1 MKSNKKTSNNMMTK
15 NQKFIVKLLSY
26 LAGIFVLFFLI
37 TKLTS
42 LILIIVLSILLF
54 TMLDP
59 SVDKLERYNI
69 PRGLSTAIVI
79 LLVFLFIGIGVS
91 SLTPIIQDAGAT
103 ILEKVKTND
112 PNNNNN
118 NIENIILSFDK
129 NIPFY
134 DLSENMPEILDK
146 INPILKNVT
155 NKLAKTALN
164 IGKSIIN
171 FAANLFV
178 IIFITFFFLKD
189 ERKLKKGLIKLIP
202 NKHFELSLNLM
213 YKIQK
218 QLASYLKGQFLAA
231 TSVGVLSTFGLFIL
245 NTFFDANIPYF
256 VLIGIL
262 AGLANL
268 IPYVGPAVGI
278 VFAITPVV
286 FMGSENMLF
295 IIVLIIITFSLVQM
309 VDNVLVSPIVVG
321 KSVDMH
327 PLAVFIVLIIGGS
340 LLGMVGMLFAV
351 PTAGIIK
358 VTISEV
364 ITNASKYR
372 V

>member
-1 MKSNKKTSNNMMTK
+1 MMTK
-15 NQKFIVKLLSY
+15 NQKFIVKLLAY

-69 PRGLSTAIVI
+69 PRSLSTAIVI

-91 SLTPIIQDAGAT
+91 GLAPIIQDAGAT
-103 ILEKVKTND
+103 ILEKIKTND
-112 PNNNNN
+112 PNDN

-134 DLSENMPEILDK
+134 DLSENMPEILEK
-146 INPILKNVT
+146 LNPILSSAKS
-155 NKLAKTALN
+155 KLAKTALN

-171 FAANLFV
+171 LAANLFV

-189 ERKLKKGLIKLIP
+189 ERQLKKGLIKLIP

-256 VLIGIL
+256 ILIGIL

-278 VFAITPVV
+278 VFAITPVI
-286 FMGSENMLF
+286 FMGPENMLF

-309 VDNVLVSPIVVG
+309 IDNVLVSPIVVG

-351 PTAGIIK
+351 PAAGIIK
-358 VTISEV
+358 VTISEI

-372 V
+372 D